1 MMKKVKKY
9 LLSNDLINSQ
19 SQQNS
24 DAPWQED
31 LGFIGC
37 HPEGDTF
44 CGG

>member
-1 MMKKVKKY
+1 MKKVKRY
-9 LLSNDLINSQ
+9 LLSNDLVNSQ

-24 DAPWQED
+24 DASWQED

-37 HPEGDTF
+37 HPEGDFF